1 MSVIVLTTIVFL
13 FYDVYKQ
20 DMLPAMYLSCI
31 EIMSKWE
38 EMVSTEGQCEL
49 DVWPD
54 LGTLT
59 ADVISRTAFGSSY
72 AEGRQIFQLQK
83 EQAELLMQA
92 AQTLY
97 LPGMR
102 FLFLSLFCFFI
113 K

>member
-1 MSVIVLTTIVFL
+1 
-13 FYDVYKQ
+13 
-20 DMLPAMYLSCI
+20 MYLSCS

-38 EMVSTEGQCEL
+38 KMVSAEGQCEL

-59 ADVISRTAFGSSY
+59 ADVISRTAFGSIY

-102 FLFLSLFCFFI
+102 FLFLLSVNLLVFHLLGLMFI
-113 K
+113 IIF